1 METIALDGQSLFDIA
16 IQESGS
22 VEAAFAL
29 SVANDI
35 SISGEV
41 SANTLLE
48 NAPIQ
53 NKQFVEYYKLKHLKP
68 ATFSLTYYGEVKL
81 KGIGNM
87 TIEKDFI
94 VSDDSR

>member
-1 METIALDGQSLFDIA
+1 METIVLDGQSLFDIA

-29 SVANDI
+29 SVANNV
-35 SISGEV
+35 SISSEV
-41 SANTLLE
+41 SANTSLD
-48 NAPIQ
+48 NVPVK
-53 NKQFVEYYKLKHLKP
+53 NKQIIEYYKLKNLRP
-68 ATFSLTYYGEVKL
+68 ATFSLTYYGEAKL

-94 VSDDSR
+94 VSDDNK

>member
-1 METIALDGQSLFDIA
+1 METIVLDGQSLFDIA
-16 IQESGS
+16 VQESGS

-29 SVANDI
+29 SVTNNI

-53 NKQFVEYYKLKHLKP
+53 NKQFVEYYKLKRLKP

-87 TIEKDFI
+87 AIEKDFT
-94 VSDDSR
+94 VSNDNK